1 MRGETFKHR
10 SGRVIS
16 LGRLVLAAVFLIG
29 LWLDPSQPSRAPEA
43 GYAVLGA
50 YLALAALLL
59 ASTWNNWW
67 RESRLAAP
75 AHVLDIIIFSVM
87 VFLTEGYTSPF
98 FTFFV
103 FLLLSA
109 TIRWGWRETA
119 LTAVFV
125 VALFFTAGILALQF
139 GEAEFDLQRL
149 IFRSA
154 YLVVLSL
161 ILIWFGLS
169 QSAKSTHMR
178 RMGME
183 ESAQP
188 AQLPIEHALRYAL
201 ARTGGERA
209 MFAWWEHEEPWTN
222 VSALEA
228 DELVTRRFAPGDLDN
243 LVNPALADSPFIFDR
258 LGGRVISGPPARG
271 RRLQNSLNEELMSEL
286 QVEEG
291 LAIPIE
297 SEEFGGLLIVSGVP
311 GLCSD
316 DLGVADRIGK
326 EVSAEL
332 RRAALLRVSEESAVV
347 RTRLSL
353 ARDLHDSVVQLLAGT
368 SFRLEAIRKAAGAGR
383 DIDSDVT
390 ALQSEL
396 AQEQRELRRFIMK
409 LRGDAAVGGEAELQG
424 GLAALAERMS
434 RQWGIECTIVSD
446 KERVHVPSRLEH
458 DLHQLVRE
466 GVANAVRHGGANKV
480 ELSLS
485 SDGSAIHLQISDNG
499 SGFPL
504 AATAEDGEKL
514 AEAVGPWSLR
524 ERVRAL
530 GGKLRLT
537 TRPSGS
543 RIAMTLPVE
552 LRH

>member
-67 RESRLAAP
+67 LESRLAAP

-228 DELVTRRFAPGDLDN
+228 DELVTRRFAP
-243 LVNPALADSPFIFDR
+243 
-258 LGGRVISGPPARG
+258 
-271 RRLQNSLNEELMSEL
+271 RRSRQPGEPGAG
-286 QVEEG
+286 G
-291 LAIPIE
+291 LAIHLRSAGWKGDQWP
-297 SEEFGGLLIVSGVP
+297 SCPGAATAEFPQRGADERAAGGGRARHPDRKRGVRRSP
-311 GLCSD
+311 DCFRRAGTRSD

-424 GLAALAERMS
+424 GLAALVERMS

-504 AATAEDGEKL
+504 A
-514 AEAVGPWSLR
+514 VNR
-524 ERVRAL
+524 RR
-530 GGKLRLT
+530 R
-537 TRPSGS
+537 
-543 RIAMTLPVE
+543 
-552 LRH
+552 